1 MNIQIHLLKERMR
14 YIEEEL
20 KLMRQV
26 KALKAVMK
34 ERFANI

>member
-20 KLMRQV
+20 RLMRQV
-26 KALKAVMK
+26 AALKAIMK